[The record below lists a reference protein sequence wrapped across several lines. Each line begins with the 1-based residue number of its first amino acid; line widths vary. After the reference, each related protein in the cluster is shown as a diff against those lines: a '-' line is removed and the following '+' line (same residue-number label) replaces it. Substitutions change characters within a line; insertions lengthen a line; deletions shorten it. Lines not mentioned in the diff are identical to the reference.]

1 MAQSLTNG
9 MGAGGLG
16 SQLKLEQGDITVQSK
31 DGTTKVRRR
40 RSRN

>member
-9 MGAGGLG
+9 LNTGLG
-16 SQLKLEQGDITVQSK
+16 PQLKLDQGETTTQSQ

-40 RSRN
+40 RQRR